1 MTFELNF
8 QMHETDE
15 VTEEQTTDEQLIDEQ
30 IIDEQIIDVSLSE
43 NADNVEN
50 DESIDNDEN
59 VDNDESFENDET
71 PLLLDPS
78 STSDSCFTVLKS
90 KTWFNLLQICFATG
104 VPIFLV
110 FFVESI
116 NGFTIT
122 EYQYKYFAD
131 EINFNISFKNT
142 SYCYVN
148 HTDPNFEKQIEVQQK
163 STQFKLLGL
172 LGGLTSM
179 FGVGFVCR
187 LADKYSR
194 CFALRLVLAV
204 YGLGLT
210 GNGLIMFFGLHP
222 YFILVQYPIIGCVGS
237 IFSVVTISSILY
249 GDVLEQQWQILAN
262 ISADCIVNLAVVVGM
277 LLASGITDNFYF
289 SYLWLVPIIFTGVL
303 MTFVLE
309 LVIPKNIHTDR
320 RYSMAVSRANS
331 MANSIATA
339 SRRESRSISRNS
351 RRSSNI
357 DFLSEITD
365 FDIPEPTATPLS
377 VVKKHRPHNQHIYIR
392 LLIFAYGLMALTWG
406 RGNIDDLYA
415 FNQPFCMGSSDL
427 GIVVSISSAFSFIS
441 YLLLGTLEALQISQ
455 KAQTWFYIGALI
467 NGVRYL
473 VYVFAKTKSDF
484 YAQSIIGSIF
494 TGNLCPIIRAEL
506 TKSVD
511 KDEQASVISACFSV
525 MTICYIGG
533 AILHLEV
540 YKWSVAWFPKLALIM
555 IDLPAGLLLLSTVVW
570 IHVARN

>member
-15 VTEEQTTDEQLIDEQ
+15 VTEEQTIDEQ
-30 IIDEQIIDVSLSE
+30 IADEQIVDVSLSE
-43 NADNVEN
+43 NAENEENSENFEDRDN
-50 DESIDNDEN
+50 
-59 VDNDESFENDET
+59 FENDEA
-71 PLLLDPS
+71 PLLLDTN
-78 STSDSCFTVLKS
+78 STSNSCLTALKS

-110 FFVESI
+110 FFAESI

-131 EINFNISFKNT
+131 QIDFNISFKNT

-222 YFILVQYPIIGCVGS
+222 YFILLQYPIIGCVGS

-249 GDVLEQQWQILAN
+249 GDVLEEQWQILAN
-262 ISADCIVNLAVVVGM
+262 ISADCIVQLAVVGGM
-277 LLASGITDNFYF
+277 FLASGITDNFYY
-289 SYLWLVPIIFTGVL
+289 SYLWLVPIIVSGLL
-303 MTFVLE
+303 MTFALE

-320 RYSMAVSRANS
+320 RFSIAVSRRNSMANS
-331 MANSIATA
+331 MANSIAV
-339 SRRESRSISRNS
+339 SRRQSRSISRNS
-351 RRSSNI
+351 QRNSNI
-357 DFLSEITD
+357 DSLSELTD
-365 FDIPEPTATPLS
+365 FDIPELKATPFS
-377 VVKKHRPHNQHIYIR
+377 VLKKHRTHNQHIYIR

-427 GIVVSISSAFSFIS
+427 GVVASISSAFSFIS
-441 YLLLGTLEALQISQ
+441 YFLLGTLEALQISQ
-455 KAQTWFYIGALI
+455 KAQTWFYIGAVI

-473 VYVFAKTKSDF
+473 VYTFAKTKSDF

-506 TKSVD
+506 TKSVE